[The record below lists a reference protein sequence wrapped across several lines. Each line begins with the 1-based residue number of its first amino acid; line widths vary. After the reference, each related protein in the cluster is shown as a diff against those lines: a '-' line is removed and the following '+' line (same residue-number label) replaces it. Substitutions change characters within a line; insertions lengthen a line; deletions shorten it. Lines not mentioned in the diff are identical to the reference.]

1 MANMKIKQEAMRKG
15 VRAWQIADAL
25 SISEST
31 YMRKLRHELPAAE
44 KNRILEI
51 IKTISEGTRHD

>member
-1 MANMKIKQEAMRKG
+1 MTNMKIREMARRKD
-15 VRAWQIADAL
+15 VKAWEIADAL

-51 IKTISEGTRHD
+51 IKNIAEVKRHE